1 MDLLQTEEPLPER
14 SDLLWKHNVGEG
26 LSNGL
31 QAQSPNVL
39 DPSSGEDP
47 GHVPPAEALVPLRH
61 VSQIISNQVP
71 IDLHGS
77 LLAECSHSKTFPIVP

>member
-47 GHVPPAEALVPLRH
+47 GHVPPAEALDLA
-61 VSQIISNQVP
+61 ISCGNPHFQCRKP
-71 IDLHGS
+71 CNTI
-77 LLAECSHSKTFPIVP
+77 AFCSISRRVRIS